1 VKNIFIDGYNVIN
14 SWKELRQENTG
25 SMENSRMKLK
35 DILLNYGVY
44 NGYRIFLV
52 FDAHLQAGSIEK
64 REKVNNNLIIVFTK
78 EGETA
83 DSFIERY
90 VNNIGRKYE
99 VLVVTSDSLE
109 QQLIFQRGAVRM
121 SSLEFYHE
129 IKSIEDKIRKQSIK
143 KQKNNSRY
151 NLKDRIDR
159 DVAEKLEEIRRSK

>member
-1 VKNIFIDGYNVIN
+1 VKNIFIDGYNVVN

-25 SMENSRMKLK
+25 SMENSRLKLK

-44 NGYRIFLV
+44 NEYKIFLV
-52 FDAHLQAGSIEK
+52 FDAHLQSGSMEK
-64 REKVNNNLIIVFTK
+64 REKINKNLTIVFTK

-90 VNNIGRKYE
+90 VNNIGRKCE

-121 SSLEFYHE
+121 SSIEFYHE
-129 IKSIEDKIRKQSIK
+129 IKSIEDKIRKESIK
-143 KQKNNSRY
+143 KQDEKRY
-151 NLKDRIDR
+151 NLKERIDR
-159 DVAEKLEEIRRSK
+159 KVADKLEEIRRSK